1 MKEHGGE
8 LLLHYPLS
16 YSSYTAP
23 ALALVGG
30 SIKHGS
36 VHINTLWLC
45 NYILVMKEWKNPMT
59 GRPAPRG

>member
-30 SIKHGS
+30 EH
-36 VHINTLWLC
+36 
-45 NYILVMKEWKNPMT
+45 
-59 GRPAPRG
+59 